1 MYIMTSGVE
10 NPVPRAWFDLDGT
23 IIQIAS
29 GVRNMTKSSRIPLVE
44 GIGDFAQ
51 GVREGCVSIDGIVTR
66 RRPLWRNGVTR
77 RTVNRYGLREML
89 GRDIQVKLTSD
100 EPKKGAFLVARSLER
115 PIGMIEDR
123 PQRLGGVL
131 LGALTAETATDAS
144 YSITIGVVPHD
155 SAAERIE
162 ELSQVAMALPNVA
175 YAENDYGG
183 FVVRGETFQNGLH
196 VVALGGYTRQEGQI
210 FAQTLYT
217 HAG

>member
-1 MYIMTSGVE
+1 MASAPE
-10 NPVPRAWFDLDGT
+10 SPVPRAWFDLDGT
-23 IIQIAS
+23 IIQIVS
-29 GVRNMTKSSRIPLVE
+29 GVKNMTKSSRMPLIE

-66 RRPLWRNGVTR
+66 RRPLWRTGVTR

-89 GRDIQVKLTSD
+89 GQDIQVKLMSD
-100 EPKKGAFLVARSLER
+100 EPRKGAFLVARSLER
-115 PIGMIEDR
+115 PIGMVEDR
-123 PQRLGGVL
+123 PQKLGGVL
-131 LGALTAETATDAS
+131 LGALAAERATPDTN

-162 ELSQVAMALPNVA
+162 ELSQAAMALRGVE

-183 FVVRGETFQNGLH
+183 FVVRGETFPNGLH